1 MPLEKEVLS
10 LSFEKGLNQ
19 KASDRVL
26 NLPFLADVK
35 NGRMEKTGEIRRRAG
50 IEPLENNN
58 NVNTVKYDE
67 DLTSG
72 AAFTHVSKIATRNRE
87 LLLFDDHKLYGN
99 MESTNLYSD
108 KGVCD
113 AVTMTNNVFRDE
125 RGLIQSRPEMA
136 RIDDA
141 TNGNWICA
149 VWYQIDATYQ
159 TGTTAG
165 SNFSQYRVYAQLYD
179 ADTMAQVG
187 KKQLIVYSSFQTLG
201 SNYEDERAYLAPKP
215 RVVTIGT
222 RFVILYNKVVGA
234 NNTLKYKTIN
244 IDLSSGTPVAS
255 TELPSG
261 SNSFRDIGSFACWD
275 ACTFTRD
282 DADDGIAIFSR
293 LDAAAAGSNSYSLSE
308 VKIDTSDGS
317 LTSTDM
323 RSTYYIGEATAVQ
336 TLHNYSKEDPNPM
349 GVFVRHHKPNTAS
362 NTSACY
368 TIGFNHYHSGTS
380 TVRARLALI
389 NASGSSLS
397 LTGSIIDGDDD
408 EPLINGSAVLDP
420 SVSPST
426 DVRVYYVSE
435 TRNGAHRVNKT
446 TLRTAKFTISSGN
459 AVQYKVAYNTGLNSD
474 PWVYKG
480 HIYFMG
486 SECVAPLAETSYS
499 ESNLNFGAG
508 ATYIF
513 RDFLLNTPPAKNYRR
528 DRCVPVA
535 KTTTGD
541 VAANPYINYYT
552 LNKNFLD
559 VKVPTALSGT
569 FKATNSNAEITEG
582 SSTAFTTQLLI
593 GDEIT
598 IGSEGTYVVAAIASN
613 TALTLTG
620 NFTGSTAAG
629 KSGTTD
635 APTSELASHMYYG
648 CAAVIPG
655 RYDDEKLIGSN
666 QWSPMLVSDAAS
678 FSPSIVTVSHKPY
691 RSLPSVEHNNSLL
704 VGGGYLK
711 SYDGFQC
718 HENGFFRAPQIAKV
732 STYTGAVFG
741 AVGRVKSGKYQY
753 KAIYEY
759 VDSAGNL
766 HRSTASDPITKEI
779 TAGSD
784 NGYFRVEVY
793 TCNHSLRYYQDVRI
807 VLYRTTLDQSTYYR
821 ISSMRNEWDAEKVE
835 FLDLYRDI
843 DIFPTDN
850 PAAAHEPL
858 YLYNEKN
865 VGSLG
870 SVTDIA
876 IHKNRVM
883 LATTDNRVHACKPS
897 ARLYAAEV
905 FSDVEFQFGEV
916 ESGTE
921 KVYGIQSTGQHLLVF
936 TNNNLYAISGEG
948 PDAAGETSKFTD
960 PMLLRASRAA
970 IEGTVHANT
979 PIGVIYQSARGF
991 YLANKELQIDYIGA
1005 PVEDLSVYRSLGTTI
1020 DDSKN
1025 EVYFALGY
1033 RHDENDTS
1041 NDVAGYEIVLVYNYL
1056 FKAWTQYTYDKTY
1069 VGYNSGGLIMHAGRL
1084 HLGRSRYAYYHGRT
1098 LSEDVDSTV
1107 IGGVWRENEDKFWD
1121 SKYGASGDIY
1131 SKYSTVVE
1139 TPYIYTN
1146 KLQGAQRVYK
1156 AQFLGDYKGDHDIT
1170 VEMTVDYDDNTAH
1183 SQTKTASTLTDKNI
1197 YQIPVKR
1204 QKNRALKIKHTVTPN
1219 ASSTIS
1225 NEMFRLDGIALE
1237 VGFRPATFALPKGD
1251 TI

>member
-1 MPLEKEVLS
+1 MPLKKEVLS

-50 IEPLENNN
+50 IEPIQNSNVPN
-58 NVNTVKYDE
+58 NVKFDE
-67 DLTSG
+67 DLTVGTS
-72 AAFTHVSKIATRNRE
+72 FTNVSKIATRDKE
-87 LLLFDDHKLYGN
+87 LLMFDDHKLYGL
-99 MESTNLYSD
+99 MESTNYYSD

-113 AVTMTNNVFRDE
+113 SVTMKNDVFRDE

-141 TNGNWICA
+141 ANGNWICA

-159 TGTTAG
+159 TATTAG

-179 ADTMAQVG
+179 ADTMSQVG
-187 KKQLIVYSSFQTLG
+187 KKQLIAYSSFQTLG
-201 SNYEDERAYLAPKP
+201 ANYEDERAYLAPKP
-215 RVVTIGT
+215 RVLASGT
-222 RFVILYNKVVGA
+222 RFVIFYNKVVGA
-234 NNTLKYKTIN
+234 NNTLKYKMIN
-244 IDLSSGTPVAS
+244 IGSSPVATS
-255 TELPSG
+255 EKPSG
-261 SNSFRDIGSFACWD
+261 SSSFRDIGSFACWD

-282 DADDGIAIFSR
+282 GADDGIAIFSR
-293 LDAAAAGSNSYSLSE
+293 LDVAIDDYSYSLTE
-308 VKIDTSDGS
+308 AKIDTSDDS
-317 LTSTDM
+317 LTSTGM
-323 RSTYYIGEATAVQ
+323 RSPYYIGNATVVQ

-349 GVFVRHHKPNTAS
+349 GVFVRHHKPNAAS

-389 NASGSSLS
+389 DASGSSLS
-397 LTGSIIDGDDD
+397 LTGSIIEGDDN
-408 EPLINGSAVLDP
+408 EPLLNGSAVLDP
-420 SVSPST
+420 SASPST
-426 DVRVYYVSE
+426 AVRVYYVSE
-435 TRNGAHRVNKT
+435 TRNGAHTVNQT
-446 TLRTAKFTISSGN
+446 SLRTVKFTISNGT
-459 AVQYKVAYNTGLNSD
+459 ALKYTVAYNTGLNSD
-474 PWVYKG
+474 PWVHDG

-499 ESNLNFGAG
+499 DSNLNFGAG

-513 RDFLLNTPPAKNYRR
+513 RDFLLDTPAAKGIKR

-535 KTTTGD
+535 KTVTGD
-541 VAANPYINYYT
+541 VAANPYINFYT

-559 VKVPTALSGT
+559 VTHV
-569 FKATNSNAEITEG
+569 
-582 SSTAFTTQLLI
+582 
-593 GDEIT
+593 
-598 IGSEGTYVVAAIASN
+598 
-613 TALTLTG
+613 
-620 NFTGSTAAG
+620 
-629 KSGTTD
+629 
-635 APTSELASHMYYG
+635 SELASHVYYG

-655 RYDDEKLIGSN
+655 RYDDEKLIGNN
-666 QWSPMLVSDAAS
+666 QWSVMLTSDSAT

-732 STYTGAVFG
+732 TTGTGSVYG
-741 AVGRVKSGKYQY
+741 VTGRVLTGTYQY

-759 VDSAGNL
+759 VDSSGNL
-766 HRSTASDPITKEI
+766 HRSTVSDPITKQI
-779 TAGSD
+779 TAVGND
-784 NGYFRVEVY
+784 GHFKVEVY

-821 ISSMRNEWDAEKVE
+821 IGSMRNDWYDEKVE
-835 FLDLYRDI
+835 FLDTYRDI

-850 PAAAHEPL
+850 PEAAHEPL

-897 ARLYAAEV
+897 ARLYATEV

-948 PDAAGETSKFTD
+948 PDANGETSKFTD

-979 PIGVIYQSARGF
+979 PAGVIYQSGRGF

-1005 PVEDLSVYRSLGTTI
+1005 PVEDLSTYRALGTAI

-1033 RHDENDTS
+1033 KHDENDTS
-1041 NDVAGYEIVLVYNYL
+1041 NDAAGHEIVLVYNYL
-1056 FKAWTQYTYDKTY
+1056 FKSWTQYTYDKSY

-1107 IGGVWRENEDKFWD
+1107 IGGIWRENEDKFWD

-1131 SKYSTVVE
+1131 SKYSTVIE

-1170 VEMTVDYDDNTAH
+1170 VEMTVDYDESSAH

-1197 YQIPVKR
+1197 YRIPVKR

-1237 VGFRPATFALPKGD
+1237 VGFRPTTFALPKGD

>member
-1 MPLEKEVLS
+1 MALKKQVLS

-50 IEPLENNN
+50 IEPLQNSNVPNN
-58 NVNTVKYDE
+58 VKYDE
-67 DLTSG
+67 DLTPG
-72 AAFTHVSKIATRNRE
+72 TNFTNVSKIATRDKE
-87 LLLFDDHKLYGN
+87 LLMFDDHKLYGL
-99 MESTNLYSD
+99 MESTNKYSD

-113 AVTMTNNVFRDE
+113 SVTMKNDVFRDE

-141 TNGNWICA
+141 SNGNWICA

-159 TGTTAG
+159 TATTAG

-179 ADTMAQVG
+179 ADTMSQVG
-187 KKQLIVYSSFQTLG
+187 KKQLIAYSSFQTLG

-215 RVVTIGT
+215 RVLASGT
-222 RFVILYNKVVGA
+222 RFVIFYNKVMGA
-234 NNTLKYKTIN
+234 NNTLKYRMIN
-244 IDLSSGTPVAS
+244 IDSSPVATS
-255 TELPSG
+255 EKPSG
-261 SNSFRDIGSFACWD
+261 SSSFRDIGSFACWD

-282 DADDGIAIFSR
+282 GADDGIAIFSR
-293 LDAAAAGSNSYSLSE
+293 LDVAIDDYSYSLTE
-308 VKIDTSDGS
+308 AKIDTSDDS
-317 LTSTDM
+317 LTSTGM
-323 RSTYYIGEATAVQ
+323 RSPYYIGNATAVQ
-336 TLHNYSKEDPNPM
+336 TLHDYSKEDPNPM
-349 GVFVRHHKPNTAS
+349 GVFVRHHKPNAAS

-389 NASGSSLS
+389 DASGSSLS
-397 LTGSIIDGDDD
+397 LTGSIIEGDDN
-408 EPLINGSAVLDP
+408 EPLLNGSAVLDP
-420 SVSPST
+420 SASPST

-435 TRNGAHRVNKT
+435 TRDSIHKVNKT
-446 TLRTAKFTISSGN
+446 TLRTVKFTISSGN
-459 AVQYKVAYNTGLNSD
+459 ALQYEVAYNTGLNSD
-474 PWVYKG
+474 PWVYEG

-486 SECVAPLAETSYS
+486 SECVAPLARTSHTAS
-499 ESNLNFGAG
+499 KLNFGAG

-513 RDFLLNTPPAKNYRR
+513 RDFLLNTPAAKNYRR

-541 VAANPYINYYT
+541 VAVNPYINFYT
-552 LNKNFLD
+552 LNKSFLD
-559 VKVPTALSGT
+559 VTAVTALSGT
-569 FKATNSNAEITEG
+569 FKATNSSTAITEG
-582 SSTAFTTQLLI
+582 SSTAFTTQVQV
-593 GDEIT
+593 GDRIT
-598 IGSEGTYVVAAIASN
+598 IGSEGTYTVDEITSD
-613 TALTLTG
+613 TALTLTS

-635 APTSELASHMYYG
+635 EPECELASHMYYG

-666 QWSPMLVSDAAS
+666 QWSVMLTSDSAT

-718 HENGFFRAPQIAKV
+718 HENGFFRAPQIAEV
-732 STYTGAVFG
+732 TGGTGTAFG
-741 AVGRVKSGKYQY
+741 AVGRIKTGTYQY

-766 HRSTASDPITKEI
+766 HRSTVSDPITKEI

-784 NGYFRVEVY
+784 NGYFFVEVY
-793 TCNHSLRYYQDVRI
+793 TCNHSLRYYQDVRV

-821 ISSMRNEWDAEKVE
+821 IGSMRNNWDDEKVK
-835 FLDLYRDI
+835 FLDTYRDI

-850 PAAAHEPL
+850 PQAAHEPL

-897 ARLYAAEV
+897 ARLYATEV

-948 PDAAGETSKFTD
+948 PDANGETARFTD

-979 PIGVIYQSARGF
+979 PAGVIYQSARGF

-1005 PVEDLSVYRSLGTTI
+1005 PVEDLSTYRALGTAI

-1033 RHDENDTS
+1033 KHDENDTS
-1041 NDVAGYEIVLVYNYL
+1041 NDAAGHEIVLVYNYL
-1056 FKAWTQYTYDKTY
+1056 FKSWTQYTYDKSY
-1069 VGYNSGGLIMHAGRL
+1069 VGYNSGGLSMHAGRL

-1107 IGGVWRENEDKFWD
+1107 IGGIWRENEDKFWD
-1121 SKYGASGDIY
+1121 SKYGTSGDIY
-1131 SKYSTVVE
+1131 SKYLTVIE

-1170 VEMTVDYDDNTAH
+1170 VEMTVDYDESSTH

-1204 QKNRALKIKHTVTPN
+1204 QKNRAIKIKHTVTPN

-1237 VGFRPATFALPKGD
+1237 VGFRPTTFALPKGD